1 MQGQRQRESVRQRES
16 EERMGGQERGK
27 KDLDCIIDY
36 PITAAGLWNCPS
48 PRSLSHIQ
56 SAPELQIHARL
67 STEDG
72 EWPSEATRRMAKA
85 LVEADIKCSGGGR
98 GLRLSNASSEEMHPV
113 ADSASRKYYCHMV
126 SK

>member
-1 MQGQRQRESVRQRES
+1 
-16 EERMGGQERGK
+16 MGGRERGEK
-27 KDLDCIIDY
+27 ELDCIIDY

-56 SAPELQIHARL
+56 SAPQLQIHARL

-85 LVEADIKCSGGGR
+85 LGEADI
-98 GLRLSNASSEEMHPV
+98 NAAAVEEDC
-113 ADSASRKYYCHMV
+113 A
-126 SK
+126 